1 MKYYAIINDTQ
12 VGPMELPE
20 LVEAGL
26 MPETYVWC
34 KGMDDWQQARE
45 VADICRF
52 FRNRIFDLMHP
63 TAAAPADPS
72 ASQPQEFR
80 LMDDADY
87 KGMKRRE
94 FYNAVGEQVAHT
106 AKDPDQEK
114 LEQGI
119 PPAPLPGWLALLAIL
134 LFFPLGIPALLQS
147 RKGQKLWAAGL
158 EAQSHETARSARM
171 CAGMAVCLGVV
182 ALSVLVQYL
191 LR

>member
-1 MKYYAIINDTQ
+1 
-12 VGPMELPE
+12 MELPE

-63 TAAAPADPS
+63 TAADPATPAGD
-72 ASQPQEFR
+72 QTREFR
-80 LMDDADY
+80 LMEDADY

>member
-12 VGPMELPE
+12 VGPLELPE

-63 TAAAPADPS
+63 TAGNPDTPAGE
-72 ASQPQEFR
+72 QPREFR

-119 PPAPLPGWLALLAIL
+119 PPAPLPGWLVLLAIL

-158 EAQSHETARSARM
+158 ETQSHETARSARM
-171 CAGMAVCLGVV
+171 CAGMAVCIGVV
-182 ALSVLVQYL
+182 ALSVLIQYL

>member
-63 TAAAPADPS
+63 TAGSPATPAGD
-72 ASQPQEFR
+72 QTREFR
-80 LMDDADY
+80 LMEDADY

-147 RKGQKLWAAGL
+147 RKGQKLWAAGM

>member
-63 TAAAPADPS
+63 TAGSPDTPTGEPAR
-72 ASQPQEFR
+72 EFR

-87 KGMKRRE
+87 KDMKRRE

>member
-1 MKYYAIINDTQ
+1 
-12 VGPMELPE
+12 MELPE

-34 KGMDDWQQARE
+34 KGMDDWQQAKE

-63 TAAAPADPS
+63 TAGSPDTPAGG
-72 ASQPQEFR
+72 QPREFR

-94 FYNAVGEQVAHT
+94 FYDAVGEQVAHT
-106 AKDPDQEK
+106 AKDPEQEK

-119 PPAPLPGWLALLAIL
+119 PPTPLPGWLALLAIL
-134 LFFPLGIPALLQS
+134 LFFPLGIPAWMQS

-171 CAGMAVCLGVV
+171 CAGMAVCIGVV
-182 ALSVLVQYL
+182 ALSVLIQYL